1 MADISFIKDVKS
13 LKINGEP
20 SHEYEL
26 GNDLMRVGG
35 VRQTPRPNN
44 VPVFRDNGY
53 QLDFTVATGG
63 NINFNGIDYP
73 QSTLITSFEAE
84 GKTWL
89 LNEFSGNTI
98 KSETGETATLSVNE
112 GDEFLDSDV
121 WQKKSFALELDNSN
135 NEYSFIDS
143 TNYNMD
149 VPSTGDFE
157 FGGTFTMPTSNPS
170 SVYGIIGKNTK
181 GTSVPSRYGIFVVND
196 HLRVIGTIVLITV
209 PNFISTYG
217 GLTIDLCVRYRD
229 SGGNSIVELCVDGV
243 VIGSTTSTSSLR
255 PISGTSDF
263 LIGAYSE
270 TNGNITPSRYFNG
283 KVHSFY
289 FGTKKF
295 YLREGLGNEVIGS
308 DGTVSTIETSH
319 VDGMRR
325 INYGMHLKGN
335 DVDGW
340 VSYD

>member
-121 WQKKSFALELDNSN
+121 WQKKSFDLELDRSN
-135 NEYSFIDS
+135 NEYIDLGNLYTIS
-143 TNYNMD
+143 
-149 VPSTGDFE
+149 E
-157 FGGTFTMPTSNPS
+157 
-170 SVYGIIGKNTK
+170 
-181 GTSVPSRYGIFVVND
+181 GTSLQIEFIFKAFFSAFATTQSGLNN
-196 HLRVIGTIVLITV
+196 
-209 PNFISTYG
+209 NFIGISNTFFQ
-217 GLTIDLCVRYRD
+217 IKQ
-229 SGGNSIVELCVDGV
+229 SDGQFNQ
-243 VIGSTTSTSSLR
+243 IGYPSALR
-255 PISGTSDF
+255 FSVGDKINLEIRG
-263 LIGAYSE
+263 E
-270 TNGNITPSRYFNG
+270 NGNFECYINGSFANSTPITSGLSINTINNRLNDIRNSEILSFKING
-283 KVHSFY
+283 EKY
-289 FGTKKF
+289 
-295 YLREGLGNEVIGS
+295 YLREGLGNELIGS
-308 DGTVSTIETSH
+308 DGTTATIETSH
-319 VDGMRR
+319 VDGMSR
-325 INYGMHLKGN
+325 INYGMWKKGN